1 MKIIQIVG
9 YKNSGKTTL
18 ASHLIE
24 TFTTKGIRVASLKH
38 HGHGGE
44 PAGISNTDSE
54 QHRTSGSFVS
64 GVTGEHI
71 LQLANQGRWE
81 LSQILPF
88 YQRLGAEVLVVEGF
102 KNENYPKIVLLKNKN
117 DQHLLKSLTNILA
130 VMTWYPMDHPSL
142 PTFLK
147 GEEKKLCHWISETI
161 FQNK

>member
-1 MKIIQIVG
+1 MRIIQIVG

-18 ASHLIE
+18 ARHLIE
-24 TFTTKGIRVASLKH
+24 TFATKGIRVASLKH

-44 PAGISNTDSE
+44 PSGIPHTDSE
-54 QHRTSGSFVS
+54 QHRAAGAFIS

-71 LQLANQGRWE
+71 LQLSSQGHWE

-88 YQRLGAEVLVVEGF
+88 YQHLGTEILVVEGF

-117 DQHLLKSLTNILA
+117 EQHLLKSLTNILA
-130 VMTWYPMDHPSL
+130 VMTWFPMDHPSL

-161 FQNK
+161 FPNK